1 MNMKNKYINRCWLN
15 SVVVS
20 FAMVLLAVANGRA
33 QEKYVSN
40 DYQPQVHPRLLLS
53 KGEEDGIKQSLK
65 NEPLKMKV
73 HEAIINESKH
83 MLTKPFV
90 ERKLEGRRLLG
101 QSREFLRRMFFLSY
115 AYRMTGETEFA
126 ERAEKEMLVVAAFN
140 DWNPSHYLDVA
151 EMTTGMAIGYDWLYT
166 SLSDASRKSIA
177 NAIVGLGLTP
187 SLDTIKC
194 KSWLKGTN
202 NWNQVCNTGMTFGAL
217 AVYESDPTL
226 ANKIINRSID
236 AIQLAMKEYA
246 PDGAYQEG
254 YGYWEYGTTYN
265 TLFLTAL
272 EKAFGQDYGLSKFKG
287 FLQTSTYLLNMTGPK
302 GESFNYSDAGNAVR
316 TVAPAMFWFQ
326 NKSKDNSTLYSQ
338 QIFLKMCN
346 PASLA
351 KDRFMP
357 ALLLW
362 AKDIQF
368 STITKPANN
377 LWIGQGHTP
386 VALMRTAWD
395 SPNAIFVGL
404 KGGSPSTNH
413 AHMDVGSFVMDA
425 FGERWAM
432 DLGMENYTAI
442 EAQGIDLF
450 NNSQK
455 SPRWQV
461 FRHSNYHHNT
471 LTVDDNLQ
479 NVKGYTTITSSN
491 DAIDSLSATAN
502 LASFYTPA
510 LSSVIRTVA
519 IVNKEKVVVKD
530 EVKNTDK
537 STKVRWTLV
546 TPATVTIVDDYTI
559 KLSQHNKD
567 VFVRLAY
574 AGKAAAFSTPATP
587 TTTYERQ
594 NDGVQLTGF
603 DVAVLPNQQTEWRVT
618 FSSK

>member
-1 MNMKNKYINRCWLN
+1 MHMKHKYMNRSGLLGGMVSLIMILLL
-15 SVVVS
+15 VS
-20 FAMVLLAVANGRA
+20 FAKA
-33 QEKYVSN
+33 QEKYVST
-40 DYQPQVHPRLLLS
+40 DYQPQAHPRLLLL
-53 KGEEDGIKQSLK
+53 KGEEEGIRQSTQ

-83 MLTKPFV
+83 ILTKSFV
-90 ERKLEGRRLLG
+90 EHKLEGRRLLS
-101 QSREFLRRMFFLSY
+101 QSREFLRRIFFLSY
-115 AYRMTGETEFA
+115 AYRMTGEAQYA
-126 ERAEKEMLVVAAFN
+126 ERAEKEMLAVAAFN

-151 EMTTGMAIGYDWLYT
+151 EMTTGMAIGYDWLYP

-177 NAIVGLGLTP
+177 NAIIGLGLTP
-187 SLDTIKC
+187 SLDTVKC
-194 KSWLKGTN
+194 KSWLRGTN
-202 NWNQVCNTGMTFGAL
+202 NWNQVCNTGMTLGAL
-217 AVYESDPTL
+217 AVYESDPSL
-226 ANKIINRSID
+226 ANKIINRSIN

-265 TLFLTAL
+265 TLFLTAI
-272 EKAFGQDYGLSKFKG
+272 EKAFGQDFGLAKFKG
-287 FLQTSTYLLNMTGPK
+287 FLQTSTYMLNMTGPK
-302 GESFNYSDAGNAVR
+302 GESFNYSDAGNSIR

-326 NKSKDNSTLYSQ
+326 NKNKDNTTLYSQ

-368 STITKPANN
+368 STITKPTNH

-386 VALMRTAWD
+386 VALMRTSWD
-395 SPNAIFVGL
+395 KPNDIFVGL

-413 AHMDVGSFVMDA
+413 AHMDVGSFVIDA
-425 FGERWAM
+425 LGERWAM

-442 EAQGIDLF
+442 EAQGVDLF
-450 NNSQK
+450 NNKQN

-471 LTVDDNLQ
+471 LTVDGALQ
-479 NVKGYTTITSSN
+479 NVKGYAAITSSN
-491 DAIDSLSATAN
+491 DALDSLSATAN
-502 LASFYTPA
+502 LTTLYTPA

-537 STKVRWTLV
+537 STSVRWTLV
-546 TPATVTIVDDYTI
+546 TPATVTIVNDYTI
-559 KLSQHNKD
+559 KLSQHQKD
-567 VFVRLAY
+567 VYVRLTY
-574 AGKAAAFSTPATP
+574 AGKASTFSTPATP

-603 DVAVLPNQQTEWRVT
+603 DVVVAPNEQTEWRVT
-618 FSSK
+618 FSAQ